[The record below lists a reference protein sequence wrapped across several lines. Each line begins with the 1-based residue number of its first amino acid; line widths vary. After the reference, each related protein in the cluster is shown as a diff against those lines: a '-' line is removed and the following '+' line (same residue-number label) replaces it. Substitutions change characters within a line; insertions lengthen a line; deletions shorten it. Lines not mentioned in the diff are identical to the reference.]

1 MSLRLSDQLE
11 LYRSEKKIKK
21 GDVALSLGISVQ
33 ALAKKRRGENNFTE
47 DQLLA
52 YAKLLNLKILI
63 VRND

>member
-52 YAKLLNLKILI
+52 YAELLNLKILI